1 MSAGTDTALGSTRR
15 LAAVV
20 ASARPQDIPQP
31 VLEHGLRALVN
42 FVGCALG
49 GAQHEATDL
58 AETATGPHGGPS
70 TVIGRTVRT
79 TPTVSALLNGLAASA
94 YAFDDTYAHA
104 IVHPGAPVGAA
115 LVAACGAAGSEVSG
129 DEAVVAFCWGLE
141 VTCRVAKA
149 LSAAPAQGELGWS
162 LTGVAGAIGAAATC
176 AKVLKLPETETTW
189 ALGTAAALAGG
200 LRVSHGYMAMH
211 LPPAQAGATG
221 VQAALL
227 ARSGFTG
234 PDRGLEGRFGLMEL
248 FAHKSAIEH
257 LTDGLGERF
266 ELSHNMFKA
275 YPCGIV
281 AHAVI
286 DACLAL
292 RDSGDFD
299 AGAIREV
306 ELEVP
311 SVSAALADRQQPT
324 DETEALVSLQH
335 WAAVTLMTGRAGV
348 PEGLAS
354 MVRDAQVA
362 SLRARCSVRVD
373 AQMSPG
379 GARVGVTFNDG
390 RHLQAGVE
398 QHLGSLGR
406 PLGETELSRK
416 FLSQAV
422 PLLGGAAASK
432 VLERC
437 WTLRALTDVR
447 EIWPTRPDA
456 GHGS

>member
-1 MSAGTDTALGSTRR
+1 MTAGTDSELGSTRR
-15 LAAVV
+15 LAAAV
-20 ASARPQDIPQP
+20 ASARPEDIPQP
-31 VLEHGLRALVN
+31 VLKHGLRALVN

-49 GAQHEATDL
+49 GARHEMTDRT
-58 AETATGPHGGPS
+58 ETATGPHGGPS
-70 TVIGRTVRT
+70 AVIGRSVRT
-79 TPTVSALLNGLAASA
+79 TPTVSALLNGLAASV
-94 YAFDDTYAHA
+94 YTFDDTYAHA

-129 DEAVVAFCWGLE
+129 DEALVAFCWGLE

-149 LSAAPAQGELGWS
+149 LSTAPAQGELGWS
-162 LTGVAGAIGAAATC
+162 LTGVAGAVGAAATC
-176 AKVLKLPETETTW
+176 AKILRLPETETTW

-200 LRVSHGYMAMH
+200 LRASHGYMAMH

-227 ARSGFTG
+227 ARSGITG
-234 PDRGLEGRFGLMEL
+234 PDRGLEGRFGLMAL
-248 FAHKSAIEH
+248 FAHKPAIEH

-292 RDSGDFD
+292 RGSGDFD

-335 WAAVTLMTGRAGV
+335 WAAVALLTGRAGV
-348 PEGLAS
+348 AEGQAA
-354 MVRDAQVA
+354 MVHDAQVV
-362 SLRARCSVRVD
+362 SLRARCAIRVD
-373 AQMSPG
+373 AQMPAG
-379 GARVGVTFNDG
+379 GARVGVTFKDEH
-390 RHLQAGVE
+390 RLQAGVE

-406 PLGETELSRK
+406 PLGEPELSRK
-416 FLSQAV
+416 FLSQAL
-422 PLLGGAAASK
+422 PLLGDAAASRL
-432 VLERC
+432 LERF

-447 EIWPTRPDA
+447 EIWPARPDA
-456 GHGS
+456 GSGS